1 MSAVV
6 LKAAVIGAACT
17 VAAIVVKRGSGEL
30 AILLSLTVC
39 CAILSLTLGM
49 ASEAVEAMTSAA
61 EAANLS
67 PAIVAPVLKCIGIGV
82 ITRLS
87 SDVCRDGG
95 QSAVASAVET
105 AGAVG
110 AVCCA
115 IPLARMLLKMLEG
128 LL

>member
-1 MSAVV
+1 MSDIVV
-6 LKAAVIGAACT
+6 KAAALGAVCT
-17 VAAIVVKRGSGEL
+17 AAAIVIKRGSGEMAL
-30 AILLSLTVC
+30 LLSLAVC
-39 CAILSLTLGM
+39 CAVLVPTLGM
-49 ASEAVEAMTSAA
+49 AAETVEAMRSAISAA
-61 EAANLS
+61 GLS
-67 PAIVAPVLKCIGIGV
+67 PTITAPVLKCVGLGV

-87 SDVCRDGG
+87 ADICRDGG

-115 IPLARMLLKMLEG
+115 LPLARMLLKMLEG